1 MHCFQGRIKM
11 ATVLELRNLTIKF
24 AGDVTAVDDVSM
36 LIESGEFITL
46 LGPSG
51 CGKTTMLRMIG
62 GFEYPDAGSV
72 VLDGVDITDFPPYE
86 RPVNMMFQ
94 DYALFP
100 HMTVETN
107 IGYGLRISGIESRQ
121 VKNEV
126 GEMLELID
134 LPGMQDRLPSEL
146 SNGQRQRVALA
157 RALIRKPK
165 ILLLDEPMSAL
176 DAKLRQSMQVELLS
190 LHKKIGITFLMVTH
204 DQTEAM
210 VMSDRIT
217 VIRNG
222 AIEQIGTPTEL
233 YDRPVTP
240 YVAEFL
246 GQSNM
251 IPSAVERSRQSR
263 LIAKFSG
270 NELDVTDATVVGTL
284 GDNATLCI
292 RPERIRL
299 LDDSSEAD
307 KDMQVIDGV
316 VEQVLYS
323 GNSLHFSISLDNKL
337 TINVHYPLNTVLNSS
352 LLANIGDS
360 VRCGV
365 VPAMIS
371 IFPS

>member
-11 ATVLELRNLTIKF
+11 ATVLELRNLTKKF

-251 IPSAVERSRQSR
+251 IPSAVERSSQSR

>member
-1 MHCFQGRIKM
+1 MT
-11 ATVLELRNLTIKF
+11 TVLELRNLTKKF
-24 AGDVTAVDDVSM
+24 AGDVTAVDNISM
-36 LIESGEFITL
+36 SVEGGEFVTL

-72 VLDGVDITDFPPYE
+72 VLEGVDITDAPPYE

-100 HMTVETN
+100 HMTVESN

-121 VKNEV
+121 VQHEV

-134 LPGMQDRLPSEL
+134 LPGMQNRLPSEL
-146 SNGQRQRVALA
+146 SNGQRQRVGLA

-176 DAKLRQSMQVELLS
+176 DAKLRQSMQIELLS

-217 VIRNG
+217 VIRDG

-233 YDRPVTP
+233 YDHPVTP

-251 IPSAVERSRQSR
+251 IPAVVQRSAADR
-263 LIAKFSG
+263 LIAQVGS
-270 NELDVTDATVVGTL
+270 NELDVTNATIVGRI
-284 GDNATLCI
+284 DNNVTLCI

-299 LDDSSEAD
+299 LESSSEVD
-307 KDMQVIDGV
+307 TSLEVITGV
-316 VEQVLYS
+316 VQQVLYS
-323 GNSLHFSISLDNKL
+323 GNSLHFTISLDSNRS
-337 TINVHYPLNTVLNSS
+337 IHVHHPLNSVFNSS
-352 LLANIGDS
+352 AIAGIGDT
-360 VRCGV
+360 VHCGI
-365 VPAMIS
+365 ASATIS
-371 IFPS
+371 IFSS

>member
-1 MHCFQGRIKM
+1 MT
-11 ATVLELRNLTIKF
+11 TVLELRNLTKKF
-24 AGDVTAVDDVSM
+24 AGDVTAVDNISM

-51 CGKTTMLRMIG
+51 CGKTTVLRMIG

-72 VLDGVDITDFPPYE
+72 VLEGVDITDAPPYE

-107 IGYGLRISGIESRQ
+107 IGYGLMISGIESRQ
-121 VKNEV
+121 VQHEV

-134 LPGMQDRLPSEL
+134 LPGMQNRLPSEL

-217 VIRNG
+217 VIRDG

-233 YDRPVTP
+233 YDHPVTP
-240 YVAEFL
+240 YVADFL

-251 IPSAVERSRQSR
+251 IPSVVECSAQSR
-263 LIAKFSG
+263 LIAKFGG
-270 NELDVTDATVVGTL
+270 NELDVTDATVIGTL
-284 GDNATLCI
+284 GNDATLCI

-299 LDDSSEAD
+299 LDDSSEVD
-307 KDMQVIDGV
+307 IGMEVINGV
-316 VEQVLYS
+316 VAQVLYS
-323 GNSLHFSISLDNKL
+323 GNSLHFTISLDNNL

-352 LLANIGDS
+352 LIAGIGDA

-365 VPAMIS
+365 ASATIS
-371 IFPS
+371 IFPR

>member
-1 MHCFQGRIKM
+1 M
-11 ATVLELRNLTIKF
+11 ATVLELRNLTKKF

-107 IGYGLRISGIESRQ
+107 IGYGLRISGIENRR

-251 IPSAVERSRQSR
+251 ISSAVERSSQSR

>member
-1 MHCFQGRIKM
+1 M
-11 ATVLELRNLTIKF
+11 ATVLELRNLTKIF

-36 LIESGEFITL
+36 LIEGGEFITL

-72 VLDGVDITDFPPYE
+72 VLDGVDITDSPPYE

-100 HMTVETN
+100 HMTVENN

-121 VKNEV
+121 VQNEV

-134 LPGMQDRLPSEL
+134 LPGMQNRLPSEL

-217 VIRNG
+217 VIRDG

-233 YDRPVTP
+233 YDHPTTA

-251 IPSAVERSRQSR
+251 IPSAVERSSQRR
-263 LIAKFSG
+263 LIAKFGG
-270 NELDVTDATVVGTL
+270 NEIDVTDAAVVGTL

-299 LDDSSEAD
+299 LGDSSEAD
-307 KDMQVIDGV
+307 KDMEVIDGV

-323 GNSLHFSISLDNKL
+323 GNSLHFAISLDNRL
-337 TINVHYPLNTVLNSS
+337 TINVHYPLNTVLDAS
-352 LLANIGDS
+352 LLAGIGDS

-365 VPAMIS
+365 VPATIS

>member
-11 ATVLELRNLTIKF
+11 ATVLELRNLTKKF

-107 IGYGLRISGIESRQ
+107 IGYGLRISGIENRR

-251 IPSAVERSRQSR
+251 IPSAVERSSQSR